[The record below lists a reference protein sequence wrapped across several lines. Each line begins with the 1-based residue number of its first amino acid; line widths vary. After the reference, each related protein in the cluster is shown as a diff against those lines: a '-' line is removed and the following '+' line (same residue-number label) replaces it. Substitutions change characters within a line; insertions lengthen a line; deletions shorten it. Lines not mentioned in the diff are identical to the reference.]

1 MYRVAILGS
10 GRGSNAEALLR
21 AQEEGRLGPA
31 QVLAIYSDQPHA
43 RILELGPRYEVT
55 SAYLDPGPYRTKFS
69 EEAEAHWANAI
80 DSVAPDLVVL
90 AGFMR
95 VLKEPLLK
103 AFAGRIIN
111 LHPSLLPKYPGLHA
125 IKQAYDA
132 GDAETGCTVHWVS
145 EVVDAGKIIAQA
157 KVPRHDD
164 DTLEALEERVHQA
177 EHALLSKV
185 VRKLAEDA
193 IFG

>member
-10 GRGSNAEALLR
+10 GRGTNAEAILR
-21 AQEEGRLGPA
+21 AQEEGRLGPT

-43 RILELGPRYEVT
+43 RILELGPRFEVT
-55 SAYLDPGPYRTKFS
+55 SAYLDPGPYKTKFS
-69 EEAEAHWANAI
+69 EEAEKHWAHAI
-80 DSVAPDLVVL
+80 ESVAPDLIVL

-111 LHPSLLPKYPGLHA
+111 LHPSLLPKYPGLNA
-125 IKQAYDA
+125 IKQAYEA
-132 GDAETGCTVHWVS
+132 GDEETGCTVHWVS
-145 EVVDAGKIIAQA
+145 AEVDGGKILAQT
-157 KVPRHDD
+157 KVPRYPE
-164 DTLEALEERVHQA
+164 DTLEDLEERVHQA
-177 EHALLSKV
+177 EHALLPRV
-185 VRKLAEDA
+185 IRKLAEEL